1 MRGPSPRPA
10 IEKPTFACDHEHDPT
25 IALAG
30 AHVQI
35 APSAEPFHA
44 AGDATGVLVL
54 HGFTGAPASVRP
66 WGESL
71 ARQGFTVLVPLLP
84 GHGTTWQDMN
94 ATRWTDWYAEA
105 ARSLDRLKAE
115 CDDVFVC
122 GLSMGGCLALRLA
135 EERGADV
142 AGLALVN
149 PSVIDT
155 SRALLAVPVLKRL
168 VGSVKGITD
177 DIKKPGTV
185 EYGYDRL
192 PLRALDSLRALWK
205 ITRDDLAKVTAPL
218 LVFRSAEDHVVKPLS
233 TQIVMR
239 GVSSTDAVERVLDD
253 SYHVATLDNDA
264 EAIFAETAAF
274 VRAHSRPSVQ
284 HSDDQPAEQR

>member
-1 MRGPSPRPA
+1 VP
-10 IEKPTFACDHEHDPT
+10 
-25 IALAG
+25 
-30 AHVQI
+30 I
-35 APSAEPFHA
+35 APSAEPFYA

-66 WGESL
+66 WGETL
-71 ARQGFTVLVPLLP
+71 AAQGFTVLVPLLP

-94 ATRWTDWYAEA
+94 TTRWTDWYAEA
-105 ARSLDRLKAE
+105 SRSLDRLTSE
-115 CDDVFVC
+115 CDEVFVC

-149 PSVIDT
+149 PSVIDAN
-155 SRALLAVPVLKRL
+155 RALLAVPVLKRV

-177 DIKKPGTV
+177 DIKKPGTI

-205 ITRDDLAKVTAPL
+205 TTRDDLAKVTAPL

-233 TQIVMR
+233 TQIVLQ
-239 GVSSTDAVERVLDD
+239 GVSSRDVAEQVLFD

-264 EAIFAETAAF
+264 EAIFDATAAF
-274 VRAHSRPSVQ
+274 IRAHSSSAAGQTERE
-284 HSDDQPAEQR
+284 QPQRAERR